1 MELAMNKLA
10 VPYHSTRQMKQVF
23 GFLAQHAQK
32 QLKYKLFNR
41 KLIQKL
47 ALKSLY
53 KYSKLKLRSAFVA
66 RKVQTRELS

>member
-1 MELAMNKLA
+1 
-10 VPYHSTRQMKQVF
+10 MKQVF

-32 QLKYKLFNR
+32 QRKYKLFNR